1 MKKNK
6 ITVLVT
12 GVFDGLHE
20 EHKEFLRKAKEQGDV
35 LLIGVESDH
44 RVRQIK
50 GDERPVYSQAVR
62 VAALKSLAL
71 AERVFVLPEQ
81 FSDPKEHLA
90 LLRQVRPNILAV
102 SSHSPHL
109 KEKQQLL
116 QEIGGRVV
124 VVHQHNP
131 TISSTILLEKKR
143 QEQSG
148 TS

>member
-1 MKKNK
+1 MKKNR

-12 GVFDGLHE
+12 GVFDTLHE
-20 EHKEFLRKAKEQGDV
+20 EHKEFLRKAKLQGDV
-35 LLIGVESDH
+35 LLIGVESDV

-50 GDERPVYSQAVR
+50 GAGRPMHSQAER
-62 VAALKSLAL
+62 VATLESLTL

-90 LLRQVRPNILAV
+90 LLRQVQPDILAV

-143 QEQSG
+143 QERSG

>member
-1 MKKNK
+1 MKNK
-6 ITVLVT
+6 KVVVLVT
-12 GVFDGLHE
+12 GVFDALHN
-20 EHKEFLRKAKEQGDV
+20 EHDAFLRKAKAQGDV
-35 LLIGVESDH
+35 LLIGVESDA

-50 GDERPVYSQAVR
+50 GSDRPVYSEAER
-62 VAALKSLAL
+62 VAALESLAL

-90 LLRQVRPNILAV
+90 LLRQVQPDILAV

-109 KEKQQLL
+109 KEKEQLL

-148 TS
+148 AS